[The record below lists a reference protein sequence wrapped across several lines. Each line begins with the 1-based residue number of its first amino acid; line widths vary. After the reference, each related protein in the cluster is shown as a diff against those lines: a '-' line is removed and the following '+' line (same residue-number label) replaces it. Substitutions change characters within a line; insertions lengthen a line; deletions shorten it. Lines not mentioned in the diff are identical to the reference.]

1 MIKSSEMKDPIEKF
15 LNYLSIEK
23 GLSQNTLDA
32 YERDVRRCL
41 VNFRTRSPDRI
52 TRKDLLGFL
61 VKLQD
66 DGLSSRSMART
77 ISSLRAFFRFLLMEK
92 MVQEDPTD
100 LLESPRGWLKPPKTL
115 NQKEMENLL
124 NLPKGNDP
132 MGVRDDTMIELLY
145 ATGLRVSELV
155 SLRLESINFQS
166 GFLITLGKGAKE
178 RIIPLGDVCLTKLK
192 TYLEQSRPRL
202 LKHLPA
208 ARLPARQGQAGRPCS
223 ILFVNRSGRKM
234 SRQAFWH
241 RLKYHARRAGITKTL
256 SPHTLRHSFA
266 THLLERGADLR
277 SVQMMLGHSDITT
290 TQIYTH
296 VTRERLKKLHQEHHP
311 RG

>member
-1 MIKSSEMKDPIEKF
+1 MIKSIEMNDHIKPF
-15 LNYLSIEK
+15 LDYLRVEK
-23 GLSQNTLDA
+23 GLSPNTLDA
-32 YERDVRRCL
+32 YQRDVRRCL
-41 VNFRTRSPDRI
+41 DHFKTAPPDRI

-61 VKLQD
+61 LKIQD
-66 DGLSSRSMART
+66 GGVSSRSVART

-92 MVQEDPTD
+92 IIQEDPTD

-115 NQKEMENLL
+115 NQKEVENLL

-132 MGVRDDTMIELLY
+132 VGVRDDAMIELLY
-145 ATGLRVSELV
+145 ATGLRVSELA
-155 SLRLESINFQS
+155 SLKLDSINFQS

-178 RIIPLGDVCLTKLK
+178 RIIPVGDVCLEKLK
-192 TYLEQSRPRL
+192 LYLEHSRPRL
-202 LKHLPA
+202 LK
-208 ARLPARQGQAGRPCS
+208 QRPCS
-223 ILFVNRSGRKM
+223 TLFVNRSGQKM
-234 SRQAFWH
+234 SRQAFWY
-241 RLKYHARRAGITKTL
+241 RLKYYARRAGIIKSF

-296 VTRERLKKLHQEHHP
+296 VTREHLKKLHREHHP

>member
-1 MIKSSEMKDPIEKF
+1 MNDTIKKF
-15 LNYLSIEK
+15 LDYLSIEK

-32 YERDVRRCL
+32 YERDVTRCL
-41 VNFRTRSPDRI
+41 DHFKTMPPDRI

-61 VKLQD
+61 VKIQD
-66 DGLSSRSMART
+66 GGLSSRSMART

-92 MVQEDPTD
+92 MIQEDPTD

-115 NQKEMENLL
+115 NQKEVENLL
-124 NLPKGNDP
+124 NLPKGDNP
-132 MGVRDDTMIELLY
+132 VGVRDDAMIELLY
-145 ATGLRVSELV
+145 ATGLRVSELA
-155 SLRLESINFQS
+155 SLKLDSINFQS

-178 RIIPLGDVCLTKLK
+178 RIIPIGDVCMAKLK
-192 TYLEQSRPRL
+192 IYLEHSRPQL
-202 LKHLPA
+202 LK
-208 ARLPARQGQAGRPCS
+208 QRPCS
-223 ILFVNRSGRKM
+223 ILFLNRSGQKM
-234 SRQAFWH
+234 SRQAFWY
-241 RLKYHARRAGITKTL
+241 RLKYYARHAGITKSF

-296 VTRERLKKLHQEHHP
+296 VTREHLKRLHQAHHP

>member
-1 MIKSSEMKDPIEKF
+1 MNDTIKKF
-15 LNYLSIEK
+15 LDYLSIEK

-32 YERDVRRCL
+32 YERDVTRCL
-41 VNFRTRSPDRI
+41 DHFKTMPPDRI

-61 VKLQD
+61 VKIQD
-66 DGLSSRSMART
+66 GGLSSRSMART

-92 MVQEDPTD
+92 MIQEDPTD

-115 NQKEMENLL
+115 NQKEVENLL
-124 NLPKGNDP
+124 NLPKGDNP
-132 MGVRDDTMIELLY
+132 VGVRDDAMIELLY
-145 ATGLRVSELV
+145 ATGLRVSELA
-155 SLRLESINFQS
+155 SLKLDSINFQS

-178 RIIPLGDVCLTKLK
+178 RIIPIGDVCMAKLK
-192 TYLEQSRPRL
+192 IYLEHSRPQL
-202 LKHLPA
+202 LK
-208 ARLPARQGQAGRPCS
+208 QRPCS
-223 ILFVNRSGRKM
+223 ILFLNRSGQKM
-234 SRQAFWH
+234 SRQAFWY
-241 RLKYHARRAGITKTL
+241 RLKYYARRAGITKSF

-296 VTRERLKKLHQEHHP
+296 VTREHLKRLHQAHHP

>member
-1 MIKSSEMKDPIEKF
+1 MIKFLKMNDTIKKF
-15 LNYLSIEK
+15 LDYLSIEK

-32 YERDVRRCL
+32 YERDVTRCL
-41 VNFRTRSPDRI
+41 DHLKTMPPDRI
-52 TRKDLLGFL
+52 TRKDLLRFL
-61 VKLQD
+61 VKIQD
-66 DGLSSRSMART
+66 GGLSSRSMART

-92 MVQEDPTD
+92 MIQEDPTD

-115 NQKEMENLL
+115 NQKEVENLL
-124 NLPKGNDP
+124 NLSKGDDSL
-132 MGVRDDTMIELLY
+132 GVRDDAMIELLY

-155 SLRLESINFQS
+155 SLKLDSINFQS

-178 RIIPLGDVCLTKLK
+178 RIIPIGDVCMAKLK
-192 TYLEQSRPRL
+192 IYLEHSRDQL

-208 ARLPARQGQAGRPCS
+208 GQAGRPCS
-223 ILFVNRSGRKM
+223 ILFLSRSGQKM
-234 SRQAFWH
+234 SRQAFWY
-241 RLKYHARRAGITKTL
+241 RLKYYARRAGITKSF

-296 VTRERLKKLHQEHHP
+296 VTREHLKRLHQAHHP

>member
-1 MIKSSEMKDPIEKF
+1 MIKSLEVNDHIKKF
-15 LNYLSIEK
+15 LDYLNIEK
-23 GLSQNTLDA
+23 GLSKNTLDA

-41 VNFRTRSPDRI
+41 AHFRSTPPDLI

-61 VKLQD
+61 VKIQD
-66 DGLSSRSMART
+66 GGLSSRSIARA

-92 MVQEDPTD
+92 MIREDPTD

-115 NQKEMENLL
+115 NQKEVENLL

-132 MGVRDDTMIELLY
+132 LGVRDDTMIELLY
-145 ATGLRVSELV
+145 ATGLRVSELA
-155 SLRLESINFQS
+155 SLKLESINFQS

-178 RIIPLGDVCLTKLK
+178 RIIPIGDVCMAKLK
-192 TYLEQSRPRL
+192 IYLEQSRPQI
-202 LKHLPA
+202 LK
-208 ARLPARQGQAGRPCS
+208 QRPCS
-223 ILFVNRSGRKM
+223 ILFANRSGQKM

-241 RLKYHARRAGITKTL
+241 RLKYYARRVGITKSF

-296 VTRERLKKLHQEHHP
+296 VTREHLKKLHQEHHP

>member
-1 MIKSSEMKDPIEKF
+1 MNNPIKKF
-15 LNYLSIEK
+15 LDYLSIEK
-23 GLSQNTLDA
+23 GLSQNTLEA
-32 YERDVRRCL
+32 YEHDVSRCL
-41 VNFRTRSPDRI
+41 DHFKTLPLDRL

-61 VKLQD
+61 VKIQEG
-66 DGLSSRSMART
+66 GLSSRSMART

-92 MVQEDPTD
+92 TIQEDPTD
-100 LLESPRGWLKPPKTL
+100 LLESPKGWLKPPRTL
-115 NQKEMENLL
+115 NPKEVENLL
-124 NLPKGNDP
+124 NLPKGDDP
-132 MGVRDDTMIELLY
+132 LGIRDDTMIELSY
-145 ATGLRVSELV
+145 ATGLRVSELT
-155 SLRLESINFQS
+155 SLKLESINFQS

-178 RIIPLGDVCLTKLK
+178 RIIPIGDICLAKLK
-192 TYLEQSRPRL
+192 IYLESARPQL
-202 LKHLPA
+202 LK
-208 ARLPARQGQAGRPCS
+208 RRSSS
-223 ILFVNRSGRKM
+223 ILFTNRSGQKM

-241 RLKYHARRAGITKTL
+241 RLRYYAQRAGITKSF

-296 VTRERLKKLHQEHHP
+296 VTREHLKKLHQGHHP

>member
-1 MIKSSEMKDPIEKF
+1 MIKSLKMNDHIKKF
-15 LNYLSIEK
+15 LDYLSIEK
-23 GLSQNTLDA
+23 GLSKNTLDA
-32 YERDVRRCL
+32 YERDVRQCL
-41 VNFRTRSPDRI
+41 MHFRSISPDRI
-52 TRKDLLGFL
+52 TRKDLLSFL
-61 VKLQD
+61 VKIQD
-66 DGLSSRSMART
+66 GGLSSRSIART

-92 MVQEDPTD
+92 LIQEDPTD
-100 LLESPRGWLKPPKTL
+100 LLESPRGWLKPPKIL
-115 NQKEMENLL
+115 NQKEVDNLL
-124 NLPKGNDP
+124 NFPKDNDP
-132 MGVRDDTMIELLY
+132 LGIRDDAMIELLY
-145 ATGLRVSELV
+145 ATGLRVSELI
-155 SLRLESINFQS
+155 SLKLESINFQS

-178 RIIPLGDVCLTKLK
+178 RIIPVGDVCLAKLK
-192 TYLEQSRPRL
+192 IYLEQSRSQL
-202 LKHLPA
+202 LK
-208 ARLPARQGQAGRPCS
+208 RRPCS
-223 ILFVNRSGRKM
+223 TLFTNRAGQKM

-241 RLKYHARRAGITKTL
+241 RLKYYARRAGITKSF

>member
-1 MIKSSEMKDPIEKF
+1 MNGPIKTF
-15 LNYLSIEK
+15 LDYLSIEK

-32 YERDVRRCL
+32 YERDVARCL
-41 VNFRTRSPDRI
+41 DHFKTTPPDRI
-52 TRKDLLGFL
+52 TRKDLLDFL
-61 VKLQD
+61 VKIQNG
-66 DGLSSRSMART
+66 GLSSRSMART

-92 MVQEDPTD
+92 LIEEDPTD

-115 NQKEMENLL
+115 NQKEVENLL
-124 NLPKGNDP
+124 NLSKGDDP
-132 MGVRDDTMIELLY
+132 VGVRDDAMIELMY

-155 SLRLESINFQS
+155 SLKLDSINFQS
-166 GFLITLGKGAKE
+166 GFLIALGKGAKE
-178 RIIPLGDVCLTKLK
+178 RIIPVGDVCLAKLK
-192 TYLEQSRPRL
+192 TYLEYSRLRL

-208 ARLPARQGQAGRPCS
+208 GQAGRSCS
-223 ILFVNRSGRKM
+223 ILFLNRSGRKM
-234 SRQAFWH
+234 SRQAFWY
-241 RLKYHARRAGITKTL
+241 RLKYYARRAGITKSL
-256 SPHTLRHSFA
+256 APHTLRHSFA

-296 VTRERLKKLHQEHHP
+296 VTREHLKRLHQAHHP